1 MTARVIIVPIK
12 TYFKIYIYALALI
25 KLCWWNIPATHFLYV
40 SEAFTVKVFT
50 NMHLL
55 LTSFTNIRTASIFIR
70 SQMVG
75 RKNSTKSFPK
85 NKHVI
90 CVEKKKKFFK
100 IFFEAT
106 QDQLFKHCNILE
118 RLLNI
123 QFELLSWNF
132 FACTDSESSKIKLTT
147 YVLYLLLFAK
157 DNPWRRLFSKRL
169 SPKIAYFLFKAN
181 LLGNRN

>member
-1 MTARVIIVPIK
+1 MLVKYPGD
-12 TYFKIYIYALALI
+12 
-25 KLCWWNIPATHFLYV
+25 
-40 SEAFTVKVFT
+40 AFPVCKWSLHCEGVHQHAFI
-50 NMHLL
+50 
-55 LTSFTNIRTASIFIR
+55 TNILHQHSNRLDFYKITNGWAE
-70 SQMVG
+70 
-75 RKNSTKSFPK
+75 NSTKSFPK

-118 RLLNI
+118 RLRKI